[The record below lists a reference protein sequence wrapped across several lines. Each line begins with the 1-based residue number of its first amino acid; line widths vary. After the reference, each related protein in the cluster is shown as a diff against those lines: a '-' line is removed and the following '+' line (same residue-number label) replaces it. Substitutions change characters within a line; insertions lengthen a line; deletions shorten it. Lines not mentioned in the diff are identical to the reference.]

1 MAKENLKSKAN
12 KVANNLKDTLIN
24 LCNDLERYKIQ
35 QDTLILYYN
44 LIKTSVEI
52 QSKDNSKNIDTI
64 LEYAR
69 ALNSIIYLLNLID
82 KKQQYILTLSNTNFM
97 IIKEIARELNKYC
110 QWFNKQ

>member
-1 MAKENLKSKAN
+1 MTKENKAN
-12 KVANNLKDTLIN
+12 RVANNLKDTLIN

-35 QDTLILYYN
+35 QDTLTLYYN

-52 QSKDNSKNIDTI
+52 QSKDTSKNIDTI

-110 QWFNKQ
+110 QWFNQQ